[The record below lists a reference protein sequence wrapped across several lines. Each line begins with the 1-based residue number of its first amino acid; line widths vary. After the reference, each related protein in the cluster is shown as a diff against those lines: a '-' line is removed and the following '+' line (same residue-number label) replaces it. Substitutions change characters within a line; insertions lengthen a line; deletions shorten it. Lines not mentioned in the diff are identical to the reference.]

1 MDLGAVMDE
10 IGDQLDTIAGLR
22 VYRYPPD
29 QVAPP
34 AAIVTYP
41 ENITYDETYGRGMDR
56 YPDLSVVVM
65 VGKVS
70 DRASRDAISVYAD
83 GTGDK
88 SIKTVVEAG
97 THTAFDSVRVTGGEF
112 DIVSMAGVE
121 YLAATFNLDIAGP
134 GEGTG
139 A

>member
-10 IGDQLDTIAGLR
+10 VGDQLDTIDGLR

-29 QVAPP
+29 SVSVP
-34 AAIVTYP
+34 AAVVTYP
-41 ENITYDETYGRGMDR
+41 ENISYLETMRRGMDR

-70 DRASRDAISVYAD
+70 DRTSRDRIAAYAD
-83 GTGDK
+83 GAGDR
-88 SIKTVVEAG
+88 SIKAVVEA
-97 THTAFDSVRVTGGEF
+97 HTYEACDTATVTGAEF

-121 YLAATFNLDIAGP
+121 YLAATFTIDIAGA
-134 GEGTG
+134 G